1 MKAAPPNPNEA
12 GVTPPVHLEFIQNL
26 LESPDASAALVSE
39 VDQYHRALFMHHHAM
54 EWEQARQEARSHG
67 ERVSFLEGRLRETE
81 MGISQR
87 PRLVTAVVEGREDSA
102 PSSPWNGWDRL
113 MFVLCC
119 LGIVSLL
126 AFGISNISF
135 NLLESGFI
143 TFRENPVRAYLWTA
157 LLPIGALAIKV
168 GWDCLRERRARDLYL
183 WLCLAVGVLGLL
195 TWIGAYATV
204 YPTLSK
210 GINDQIAAL
219 TVSSGPAAA
228 GGAHDLNFAGAKWI
242 DVLTVAGQA
251 IAEIFLSAVL
261 GMYLSNLYAR
271 HRPVRLV
278 TDPATAQ
285 LDEEQARLHE
295 SLGRERKALGE
306 ASGRILRLENQLAAL
321 VAYGKSMFHREV
333 ARRQDQQQKRQI
345 ILEQLSDHVRTHLD
359 PGVPGLTPGNG
370 NGVSKAYRGNAD

>member
-1 MKAAPPNPNEA
+1 MKNTPTMPNES
-12 GVTPPVHLEFIQNL
+12 GVTPPVHLEFIQNH
-26 LESPDASAALVSE
+26 LENPDASAATIDE
-39 VDQYHRALFMHHHAM
+39 IEQYHRALFMHHHAM
-54 EWEQARQEARSHG
+54 EWEQARQEARTHG
-67 ERVSFLEGRLRETE
+67 ERVAFLEGRLKETE
-81 MGISQR
+81 LRISER
-87 PRLVTAVVEGREDSA
+87 PRLVPVMVDGREDSA

-119 LGIVSLL
+119 LGIVSLI

-168 GWDCLRERRARDLYL
+168 GWDCLRERKSRDLYL
-183 WLCLAVGVLGLL
+183 WLCLTVGVIGLL
-195 TWIGAYATV
+195 TWVGAYATV
-204 YPTLSK
+204 YPTLSR
-210 GINDQIAAL
+210 GINDQIASL
-219 TVSSGPAAA
+219 TVFSTPATA
-228 GGAHDLNFAGAKWI
+228 GGGHDLNFAGAKWI

-285 LDEEQARLHE
+285 LDQDQHKLHE

-306 ASGRILRLENQLAAL
+306 ANGRILRLENQLAAL
-321 VAYGKSMFHREV
+321 VAYGKSMFHRES
-333 ARRQDQQQKRQI
+333 ARRHDQEQKRKI

-359 PGVPGLTPGNG
+359 PLAPGITAGNG
-370 NGVSKAYRGNAD
+370 HGVAKSYRMNGD